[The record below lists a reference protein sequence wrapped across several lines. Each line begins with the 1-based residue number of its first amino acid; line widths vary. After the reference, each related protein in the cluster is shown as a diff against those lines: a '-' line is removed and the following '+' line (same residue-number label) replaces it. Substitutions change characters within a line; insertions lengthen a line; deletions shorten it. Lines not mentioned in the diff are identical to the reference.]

1 LAAVLAVA
9 GCGDGKI
16 KRFPVHGSVTVDGQP
31 ADGAMVIFCPVNPNA
46 EVEML
51 RPSAKAD
58 STGAFNL
65 MTFDAGDGAPAG
77 EYKVLVK
84 WPAKPK
90 VDARD
95 GRPGAP
101 GPDRL
106 RGKYNNQDTTPFT
119 AKVDGP
125 TELPPFAL
133 QSK

>member
-1 LAAVLAVA
+1 MVLALA

-16 KRFPVHGSVTVDGQP
+16 KRFPVKGSVTVDGQP
-31 ADGAMVIFCPVNPNA
+31 ADGAMVVFCPVNPSP
-46 EVEML
+46 EVEAL

-58 STGAFNL
+58 ASGAFAL

-84 WPAKPK
+84 WPAKPTM
-90 VDARD
+90 DARD

-106 RGKYNNQDTTPFT
+106 KGKYYNLDNTQLT
-119 AKVDGP
+119 AQVDGP

-133 QSK
+133 KSK